1 MSEEALAGPRPPAA
15 PALTG
20 GGDLGPVPYLRPH
33 PGARAAF
40 EARAARLAALAPGHA
55 AGDYLSLLARVA
67 AAQARAAA
75 ALPAPTW
82 PAVAAGAPPLDA
94 SGPWPEG
101 WRDALALLLEDLR
114 GEPAP
119 GVRAALATLRA
130 ATGAVVE
137 ARARRVVA
145 GEVPA
150 AELAEAPFLGAAL
163 QVAFTAAAAALPAA
177 AAAAAARADAGCPAC
192 GAAPAVG
199 VILGDDKLRYLSC
212 GLCATAWHHTRVQ
225 CVLCRSAARLSY
237 LEVEGAPGPAKAEAC
252 DACQAWLKLLYVER
266 APRLEP
272 LADDVATLALDLLL
286 AERGLARLGR
296 TPLLVHAGA

>member
-1 MSEEALAGPRPPAA
+1 VSGEALAGPRPPAA

-33 PGARAAF
+33 PGAAAAF
-40 EARAARLAALAPGHA
+40 QARAARLAALAAGHA
-55 AGDYLSLLARVA
+55 AGDYLALLSRLA

-75 ALPAPTW
+75 ALGGAPW
-82 PAVAAGAPPLDA
+82 PAGAPGAPPLDVA
-94 SGPWPEG
+94 GPWPAA
-101 WRDALALLLEDLR
+101 WRDALARLLDDLG
-114 GEPAP
+114 GEAAP
-119 GVRAALATLRA
+119 GVRAALAALRA
-130 ATGAVVE
+130 APAGALE
-137 ARARRVVA
+137 ARARRVAA
-145 GEVPA
+145 GAVPA
-150 AELAEAPFLGAAL
+150 AELAGAPFLGAAL
-163 QVAFTAAAAALPAA
+163 QVAFTAAAAGVAREGV
-177 AAAAAARADAGCPAC
+177 ARADAGCPVC

-199 VILGDDKLRYLSC
+199 VVLGDDKLRYLCC
-212 GLCATAWHHTRVQ
+212 GLCASAWHHTRVQ

-237 LEVEGAPGPAKAEAC
+237 LEVEGAPGPARAEAC

-296 TPLLVHAGA
+296 NPLLVHAGA